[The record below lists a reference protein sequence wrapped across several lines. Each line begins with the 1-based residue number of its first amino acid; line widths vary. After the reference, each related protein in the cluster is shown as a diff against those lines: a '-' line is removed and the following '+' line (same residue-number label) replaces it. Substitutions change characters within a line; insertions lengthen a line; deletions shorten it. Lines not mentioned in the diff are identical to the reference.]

1 MLSQCLKLPFLMWF
15 WVQDLSYFMP
25 LLSFILKI
33 YFFLKK
39 VYICIC
45 VYVNELYVCVHAYTF
60 PERPEEGIVS
70 LGVGVTC
77 ICEPHP
83 VRVLATK
90 LMISGGIVGAFNHGS
105 ISLVSVLT
113 F

>member
-1 MLSQCLKLPFLMWF
+1 
-15 WVQDLSYFMP
+15 MP
-25 LLSFILKI
+25 VLSFILKDL
-33 YFFLKK
+33 FFLKK
-39 VYICIC
+39 SLYLYIC
-45 VYVNELYVCVHAYTF
+45 VYVTELYVCVHAVHAYTF

-70 LGVGVTC
+70 LGVGVKC

-90 LMISGGIVGAFNHGS
+90 LMVSGGIIGALNHGS

>member
-1 MLSQCLKLPFLMWF
+1 M
-15 WVQDLSYFMP
+15 
-25 LLSFILKI
+25 
-33 YFFLKK
+33 
-39 VYICIC
+39 
-45 VYVNELYVCVHAYTF
+45 NELYVCVHAHTF
-60 PERPEEGIVS
+60 PERPEEGIVF
-70 LGVGVTC
+70 LGVEVVC

-90 LMISGGIVGAFNHGS
+90 LMISGGIVGALNYGS

>member
-1 MLSQCLKLPFLMWF
+1 MFKASISDVVLGSGPFIF
-15 WVQDLSYFMP
+15 YASFVFYFKDLF
-25 LLSFILKI
+25 
-33 YFFLKK
+33 FFLKK